1 MVWEVKMGK
10 LKIENRLKGGHR
22 HFKGRFLLLK
32 DKVLN
37 DREFLL
43 WDLSFSLLADWDKQ
57 HGDTYGSFDY
67 TWQEIGYFLGWEKSK
82 VCRTAKKL
90 INLKLW
96 IRNEDGRLYL
106 TGYEILENL
115 TEITKIKKVVD
126 LRQFIAD
133 IQNGNA
139 NLILEVATPTP
150 YFSKEIDPPQAQT
163 VAKMEHNTPKAP
175 LGSYKDDSVSL
186 RSDKEYEALSKELN
200 YPVQD
205 LKDMDDSI
213 YESTGIKP

>member
-1 MVWEVKMGK
+1 MGK
-10 LKIENRLKGGHR
+10 LKIENRLKGWHR

-186 RSDKEYEALSKELN
+186 RSDKEYEDLWSVLQRRKTSVTVEKNIPSVYTFGERALAAA
-200 YPVQD
+200 
-205 LKDMDDSI
+205 
-213 YESTGIKP
+213 